1 MPPTSR
7 RITTAASP
15 ARQSRERVIPHRPLP
30 RPQPR
35 VADALAVLA
44 GIGLGL
50 VIALFIHEETRTTLA
65 TAGGWQIAIGRFAGF
80 TGTYLMLVML
90 ILIARIPWLER
101 TVGQDRLVRWHR
113 KIGPWPLWLISIH
126 VLFILIGYAKLSK
139 TGILNQAW
147 TFIHSYPDILASFI
161 AYGLLM
167 MAGLTSIKIARRKL
181 KYETWWIVHLYLYLA
196 LALAF
201 AHQIK
206 TGVSFITS
214 PLNLHIWSGVWIATA
229 ALVAIFRVG
238 LPIFRNAR
246 HQLRVASIREEAP
259 GVYSVICTGRHIER
273 LAIAGGQFFLWR
285 FLAKDLWW
293 HAHPYSLS
301 ALPRPP
307 YLRFTVK
314 ALGDQSGAIEHL
326 KPGTRVLVEGPYG
339 AFTRHVR
346 KSNKVA
352 LIGAGVGVTPLRA
365 LLEDLPRGID
375 VAVIVRASTE
385 SGLVHS
391 DEISAL
397 VEERHGRYHA
407 LVGSRSEIHLDT
419 KMLNALVPDIAERDI
434 YLCGPQ
440 SFNEGVTKSAER
452 LGADPERVHHEVFS
466 F

>member
-7 RITTAASP
+7 RMTPAAS
-15 ARQSRERVIPHRPLP
+15 ARPGREKVIPHRPLP
-30 RPQPR
+30 RPWPH
-35 VADALAVLA
+35 VADALAVVA

-50 VIALFIHEETRTTLA
+50 VVALFIHGETRTALA
-65 TAGGWQIAIGRFAGF
+65 AAGGWQIAIGRFTGF
-80 TGTYLMLVML
+80 TGSYLMLVML
-90 ILIARIPWLER
+90 VLIARIPWLER

-126 VLFILIGYAKLSK
+126 VLFILIGYAKQSK

-147 TFIHSYPDILASFI
+147 TFLRSYPDILASFV

-167 MAGLTSIKIARRKL
+167 MAGLTSIKIARRRL

-238 LPIFRNAR
+238 LPIFRNVR

-259 GVYSVICTGRHIER
+259 GVYSVICAGRHIER

-307 YLRFTVK
+307 YIRFTVK

-375 VAVIVRASTE
+375 VDVIVRASTE
-385 SGLVHS
+385 AGLVHN

-397 VEERHGRYHA
+397 VEERHGRYHP
-407 LVGSRSEIHLDT
+407 LVGSRTEIQLDSKT
-419 KMLNALVPDIAERDI
+419 LSALVPDIAERDI
-434 YLCGPQ
+434 YLCGPE
-440 SFNEGVTKSAER
+440 SFNTGVTESAQR
-452 LGADPERVHHEVFS
+452 LGADPERMHHEVFS

>member
-1 MPPTSR
+1 
-7 RITTAASP
+7 
-15 ARQSRERVIPHRPLP
+15 
-30 RPQPR
+30 
-35 VADALAVLA
+35 
-44 GIGLGL
+44 
-50 VIALFIHEETRTTLA
+50 
-65 TAGGWQIAIGRFAGF
+65 
-80 TGTYLMLVML
+80 
-90 ILIARIPWLER
+90 
-101 TVGQDRLVRWHR
+101 
-113 KIGPWPLWLISIH
+113 
-126 VLFILIGYAKLSK
+126 
-139 TGILNQAW
+139 
-147 TFIHSYPDILASFI
+147 
-161 AYGLLM
+161 M
-167 MAGLTSIKIARRKL
+167 MAGLTSIKIARRHL

-214 PLNLHIWSGVWIATA
+214 PLNLHVWSGVWITTA
-229 ALVAIFRVG
+229 ATVAIFRVG
-238 LPIFRNAR
+238 LPTFRNIR
-246 HQLRVASIREEAP
+246 HQLRVASIREESP

-307 YLRFTVK
+307 YVRFTVK
-314 ALGDQSGAIEHL
+314 ALGDQSNAIGHL

-346 KSNKVA
+346 RSNKVV

-375 VAVIVRASTE
+375 VDVIVRASTE
-385 SGLVHS
+385 AGLVHN

-397 VEERHGRYHA
+397 VEERHGRYFP
-407 LVGSRSEIHLDT
+407 LVGSRSEIQLDPKT
-419 KMLNALVPDIAERDI
+419 LGALVPDISERDI
-434 YLCGPQ
+434 YLCGPE
-440 SFNEGVTKSAER
+440 SFNEGVTESAER

>member
-1 MPPTSR
+1 MTPS
-7 RITTAASP
+7 AASG
-15 ARQSRERVIPHRPLP
+15 RRSREPVIPHRPLP
-30 RPQPR
+30 RPRPR

-44 GIGLGL
+44 GLGLGL
-50 VIALFIHEETRTTLA
+50 VIALFVHGETRATLLA
-65 TAGGWQIAIGRFAGF
+65 PGGWQIAIARFSGF

-113 KIGPWPLWLISIH
+113 KIGPWPLWLISNH

-139 TGILNQAW
+139 TGIFSQAW
-147 TFIHSYPDILASFI
+147 TFIHSYPDILASFV

-167 MAGLTSIKIARRKL
+167 MAGLTSINIARRRL
-181 KYETWWIVHLYLYLA
+181 KYETWWVVHLYLYLA

-214 PLNLHIWSGVWIATA
+214 PINLHIWSGVWIATA
-229 ALVAIFRVG
+229 ALVAVFRVG
-238 LPIFRNAR
+238 LPIYRNMR

-307 YLRFTVK
+307 YVRFTVK
-314 ALGDQSGAIEHL
+314 ALGDQSSAIELL

-346 KSNKVA
+346 RSNKVA

-365 LLEDLPRGID
+365 LLEDLPMGVD
-375 VAVIVRASTE
+375 VEVIIRSSTKAE
-385 SGLVHS
+385 LVHG

-397 VEERHGRYHA
+397 VEARHGRYHP
-407 LVGSRSEIHLDT
+407 LIGSRSEIRLDSRT
-419 KMLNALVPDIAERDI
+419 LRALVPDIAERDI
-434 YLCGPQ
+434 YLCGPE
-440 SFNEGVTKSAER
+440 SFNEIVTKSAER
-452 LGADPERVHHEVFS
+452 LGADPERVHHEAFS